1 MLIRTRIRLLLTIL
15 LVISLGGGIS
25 ALTVISELRGAM
37 RESQRSRASLVATGE
52 IRDLLL
58 ASTGDIEQLPRWEKT
73 DQDRFQQRIDQCQ
86 QIIHSLVDVKTPL
99 PVEEREAILELERP
113 VKNFGRAVT
122 RAFQYME
129 EGLEDRALNRSR
141 NWLKDHLVPD
151 IASAVRTLE
160 EIQQK
165 RVGFTERRAHSASDL
180 ISRVFIVLG
189 LALIG
194 SCIAF
199 FLLLKRWII
208 TPIEKLSLA
217 AQEISLGN
225 YGTKVAITS
234 QDELGSLAREVES
247 MSESIAQFQLQLVDR
262 ERLAAVGEMTASV
275 AHNLRNPLGSIRAL
289 AQSCLRGNDAETTSL
304 SLRQVMETVDRADRW
319 LKDLLQGL
327 KPIQLAK
334 MKTAL
339 SPHLEAVGQTVR
351 PFAEK
356 RRVELQ
362 VQIERDLPVM
372 DLDFRRIEQAIFVLL
387 NNAIEA
393 SQMDSTV
400 RLNASHQ
407 SEHVLIEV
415 IDEGHGMSDEI
426 KSKLFTPYFTTKK
439 SGLGL
444 GLSLTQR
451 IIHGHGG
458 RIDVVSSPEKG
469 TRMSVWIPTGNS
481 DSDVRER
488 KATNGSDPDPR

>member
-73 DQDRFQQRIDQCQ
+73 DRDRFQQRIDQCQ

-217 AQEISLGN
+217 AQEISFGN

-289 AQSCLRGNDAETTSL
+289 AQSCLRGNDAEITSL

-327 KPIQLAK
+327 K
-334 MKTAL
+334 
-339 SPHLEAVGQTVR
+339 
-351 PFAEK
+351 
-356 RRVELQ
+356 
-362 VQIERDLPVM
+362 D
-372 DLDFRRIEQAIFVLL
+372 
-387 NNAIEA
+387 
-393 SQMDSTV
+393 
-400 RLNASHQ
+400 
-407 SEHVLIEV
+407 
-415 IDEGHGMSDEI
+415 
-426 KSKLFTPYFTTKK
+426 
-439 SGLGL
+439 
-444 GLSLTQR
+444 
-451 IIHGHGG
+451 
-458 RIDVVSSPEKG
+458 
-469 TRMSVWIPTGNS
+469 
-481 DSDVRER
+481 
-488 KATNGSDPDPR
+488 